1 MNRVS
6 TLDTDALKNYFAT
19 QPVIR
24 AWLFG
29 SYSEGTADENSD
41 IDLLVELDHSQPVG
55 LKFVT
60 MWLDLKAL
68 FKKEV
73 DLLAVGGVSP
83 FLQPNIDKQ
92 KKLIYERR

>member
-1 MNRVS
+1 MI
-6 TLDTDALKNYFAT
+6 DKKAIQNYLAT

-29 SYSEGTADENSD
+29 SYADGTADADSD
-41 IDLLVELDHSQPVG
+41 VDILVELDHSQPVG
-55 LKFVT
+55 LKFVG
-60 MWLDLKAL
+60 MWLDLKEML
-68 FKKEV
+68 QKEV

-83 FLQPNIDKQ
+83 LIEPYIEKQ